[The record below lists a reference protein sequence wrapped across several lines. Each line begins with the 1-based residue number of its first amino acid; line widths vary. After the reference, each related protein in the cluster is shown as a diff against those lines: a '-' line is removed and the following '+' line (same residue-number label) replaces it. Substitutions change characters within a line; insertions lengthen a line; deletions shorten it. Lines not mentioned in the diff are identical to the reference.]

1 VAVRCLTLS
10 FRVACYFEQWPIH
23 AGAGPLHLSR
33 LGSPWSRRGGQPRQG
48 PQALGKRGSLST
60 SISFAPAALVEST
73 VTILFTD
80 NLKYPRVFRAC
91 QWRDEGASFR
101 ADRQAEYMSIQGLS
115 LECSNQSLREGHQ
128 GPTRARDPA
137 SRGAYSLPG
146 LKYDPKHG
154 APSGCHFRQLRTPS
168 LHHPEH
174 ADTSFAP
181 QGQRASG
188 PGLTWPR
195 RAAGGPGGLSAH
207 ERRPVAWSRTTLGS
221 HGPPKMPAE

>member
-1 VAVRCLTLS
+1 
-10 FRVACYFEQWPIH
+10 
-23 AGAGPLHLSR
+23 
-33 LGSPWSRRGGQPRQG
+33 
-48 PQALGKRGSLST
+48 
-60 SISFAPAALVEST
+60 
-73 VTILFTD
+73 
-80 NLKYPRVFRAC
+80 
-91 QWRDEGASFR
+91 
-101 ADRQAEYMSIQGLS
+101 MSIQGLS

-188 PGLTWPR
+188 PADVAPARSWRPR
-195 RAAGGPGGLSAH
+195 RAVSARASASRVVPHYTRIAWAPQDAGRVATLACPCPSLRLPRVLKGRGRRGRRAPGPAGTPPGAVRLRLPLS
-207 ERRPVAWSRTTLGS
+207 
-221 HGPPKMPAE
+221 